1 MATRSLTEAY
11 VLMRNNSARNRHSY
25 SEYGSQE
32 VAEDRVALV
41 NKNAA
46 DYYDG
51 SNSTA
56 VTIPPD
62 WVDSVEEINYDI
74 TRIQEKM
81 KELSLLHDKHLNR
94 PTLDDNMEEEH
105 AIEIA
110 TQEITQMFHRCQRSI
125 RGIGNKNKGG
135 SRQETKVAKNVM
147 SSLATQVQD
156 LSIKFRKSQSAYL
169 KRMQGREERSKQFF
183 DNHLNLQEDSAI
195 MTEENMDEDL
205 IFDRGFT
212 DDQMQEVQQ
221 NTQLIEQREREVS
234 HIVQSIS
241 DLNEI
246 FRDLANMVV
255 EQGTVLDRIDYNVE
269 HTTTKVQEGLKQLQK
284 AQKYQKK
291 NRKMLVIIILTV
303 ILIFLIILFITT
315 KF

>member
-11 VLMRNNSARNRHSY
+11 LLMRNNSARNRHTY
-25 SEYGSQE
+25 ADLNHEIP
-32 VAEDRVALV
+32 EDRVALV
-41 NKNAA
+41 NNHSAE
-46 DYYDG
+46 YCDG
-51 SNSTA
+51 SSSTIVA
-56 VTIPPD
+56 IPPD
-62 WVDSVEEINYDI
+62 WVDSGRRSAMTSQGYRRKV
-74 TRIQEKM
+74 M
-81 KELSLLHDKHLNR
+81 KELGVLHDKHLNR
-94 PTLDDNMEEEH
+94 PTLDDNVEEEH
-105 AIEIA
+105 AIEIS

-125 RGIGNKNKGG
+125 RTIGNKNRG
-135 SRQETKVAKNVM
+135 SSNQETKVAKNVM

-156 LSIKFRKSQSAYL
+156 LSFKFRKSQSAYL

-183 DNHLNLQEDSAI
+183 DNHLNLREDSAI
-195 MTEENMDEDL
+195 MTEENMEEDL
-205 IFDRGFT
+205 IFDKGFT
-212 DDQMQEVQQ
+212 DTQVQAVDQ
-221 NTQLIEQREREVS
+221 NSQLIEQREREVS

-269 HTTTKVQEGLKQLQK
+269 TTATKVEEGLHQLQK

-291 NRKMLVIIILTV
+291 NRKMLIIIILTI
-303 ILIFLIILFITT
+303 ILIFLVILLVMT